1 MIQNMLNW
9 LAGINAFKGGPGG
22 LVVAVSYPGGRLAPH
37 QVRDD
42 LELLRVDV
50 AVAVQVEHLQA
61 RRKSLRLEWLTLLSW
76 EEKGPSLS
84 EIGNEPTH
92 LGMISKEIE
101 AKISIVTRRKH
112 SCGKT

>member
-1 MIQNMLNW
+1 MLNW

-37 QVRDD
+37 QVGDD

-61 RRKSLRLEWLTLLSW
+61 RRKSLRLEWLTFFFKYNSSFLPW
-76 EEKGPSLS
+76 AIFS
-84 EIGNEPTH
+84 EGER
-92 LGMISKEIE
+92 SKV
-101 AKISIVTRRKH
+101 KQQ
-112 SCGKT
+112 

>member
-1 MIQNMLNW
+1 MLNW

-37 QVRDD
+37 QVGDD

-61 RRKSLRLEWLTLLSW
+61 RRKSLQLEWLTFFL
-76 EEKGPSLS
+76 
-84 EIGNEPTH
+84 N
-92 LGMISKEIE
+92 
-101 AKISIVTRRKH
+101 IVAEMTPVIALMR
-112 SCGKT
+112 C